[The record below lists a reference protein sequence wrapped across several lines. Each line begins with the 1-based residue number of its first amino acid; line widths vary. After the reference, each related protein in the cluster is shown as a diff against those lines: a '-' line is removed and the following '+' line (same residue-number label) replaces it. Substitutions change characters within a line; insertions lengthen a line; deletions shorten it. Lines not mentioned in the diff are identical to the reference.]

1 MDKSMEVLEKLEKF
15 LKEKGIT
22 HSTIQIES
30 ADKICEIYH

>member
-1 MDKSMEVLEKLEKF
+1 MEVLEKLEKF

-22 HSTIQIES
+22 HSTIQTES